1 MVQLFIMTIWSK
13 TEMHIKDRIVI
24 SVLIN
29 AIADAVDS
37 DLNDLNSNDMS
48 AILQDQLDHE
58 NDYEVDDLFEEH
70 VATTGRTI

>member
-1 MVQLFIMTIWSK
+1 
-13 TEMHIKDRIVI
+13 MHIKDRIVI

>member
-1 MVQLFIMTIWSK
+1 
-13 TEMHIKDRIVI
+13 MHIKDRIVI

-37 DLNDLNSNDMS
+37 ELNDLNSNDMN

-58 NDYEVDDLFEEH
+58 NDYEVDDLFEEY
-70 VATTGRTI
+70 VAKTGRTI